1 VYQLIP
7 TTEDLSTRSLN
18 FPDSEHVAN
27 EQEVEGK
34 EMQSLLI
41 HLTCKEAFVVL
52 SVFDCGISSSD
63 ANQKDVKAMDKIH
76 DCV

>member
-1 VYQLIP
+1 M
-7 TTEDLSTRSLN
+7 
-18 FPDSEHVAN
+18 AN

-34 EMQSLLI
+34 EMQSLLV

-52 SVFDCGISSSD
+52 SVFGCGISSSD
-63 ANQKDVKAMDKIH
+63 VNQKVVKAMEKIH